1 MTQHSR
7 KACILQGKN
16 VETGHF
22 SVWGKVSV
30 CVCVWGGGEGG
41 CQRRNR
47 WHWRQRSSALQV
59 TAAGSGGRRARRD
72 LTDGGF
78 RFKARPETSN
88 NLSPSLPPQLDS
100 CSSE

>member
-30 CVCVWGGGEGG
+30 CVCVCGGGEEGG
-41 CQRRNR
+41 LSATEPLALAAAELGAPSHSCGLWRKAGAQGPDR
-47 WHWRQRSSALQV
+47 WWFSIQS
-59 TAAGSGGRRARRD
+59 
-72 LTDGGF
+72 
-78 RFKARPETSN
+78 TS
-88 NLSPSLPPQLDS
+88 
-100 CSSE
+100 

>member
-30 CVCVWGGGEGG
+30 CVCVWGGGGRGVVSDGTAGTGGSGARRSKSQLRALAEGG
-41 CQRRNR
+41 R
-47 WHWRQRSSALQV
+47 
-59 TAAGSGGRRARRD
+59 AG
-72 LTDGGF
+72 T
-78 RFKARPETSN
+78 
-88 NLSPSLPPQLDS
+88 
-100 CSSE
+100 